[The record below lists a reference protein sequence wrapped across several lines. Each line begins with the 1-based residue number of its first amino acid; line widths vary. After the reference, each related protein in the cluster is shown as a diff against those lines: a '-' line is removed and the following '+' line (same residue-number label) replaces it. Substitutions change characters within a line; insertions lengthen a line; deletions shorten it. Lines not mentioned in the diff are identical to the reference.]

1 LPEGR
6 SFALTWIPAKGV
18 ERMITVNGKKEPF
31 PEGMSVGE
39 YMSRRNINPGEYIVV
54 LNDEVI
60 KPEDWA
66 ETPIRD
72 GDELQILV
80 MLGGG

>member
-1 LPEGR
+1 
-6 SFALTWIPAKGV
+6 
-18 ERMITVNGKKEPF
+18 
-31 PEGMSVGE
+31 
-39 YMSRRNINPGEYIVV
+39 MSRRNINPGEYIVV